1 MISCNVKGVRLS
13 FDFTFFGALALFLA
27 LDKSGLGVFCLLAC
41 LCHESAHLLVLAA
54 EKNPPEEIIFSGGGI
69 CIRQRKEPSS
79 LALWAG
85 CAVNLLLFAAF
96 FLSAQRESIYP
107 LIFGGANLC
116 VGIINLLPIG
126 ELDGKKLLSR
136 LLHRLFL
143 PDTAEKTEAAAEIL
157 FTAAAVAAIIVMIAK
172 SLYLTAVL
180 ILLYIFL
187 VDFLQKK
194 G

>member
-1 MISCNVKGVRLS
+1 M
-13 FDFTFFGALALFLA
+13 
-27 LDKSGLGVFCLLAC
+27 
-41 LCHESAHLLVLAA
+41 
-54 EKNPPEEIIFSGGGI
+54 
-69 CIRQRKEPSS
+69 
-79 LALWAG
+79 
-85 CAVNLLLFAAF
+85 
-96 FLSAQRESIYP
+96 
-107 LIFGGANLC
+107 
-116 VGIINLLPIG
+116 GIINLLPIG

-172 SLYLTAVL
+172 SFNLTAVL